1 MAHVV
6 VTIAGRTYRMGCD
19 DGEEARLHE
28 LAKLVDAKIASLK
41 EGFGDIGEQRIVVM
55 AALTIADEAATAAS
69 RLEAAQ
75 SELAASQRREAEL
88 REEEAA
94 LQERLAGALEEA
106 AARVERLVGDLKRGG
121 EETGPIV

>member
-28 LAKLVDAKIASLK
+28 LAKLVDEKIASLK

-55 AALTIADEAATAAS
+55 AALTIADEAATAAL
-69 RLEAAQ
+69 RLETAQ
-75 SELAASQRREAEL
+75 AELAAAQAREAAL
-88 REEEAA
+88 REQEAA
-94 LQERLAGALEEA
+94 LQETVAMALDEA
-106 AARVERLVGDLKRGG
+106 AARVERLAGDLKRGG
-121 EETGPIV
+121 EEPGPLV

>member
-28 LAKLVDAKIASLK
+28 LAKLVDEKIASLK

-75 SELAASQRREAEL
+75 TELAASQRREAEL
-88 REEEAA
+88 RKEEAA

-106 AARVERLVGDLKRGG
+106 AVRVERLVGDLKRGG